1 MKRKNLKTMAAVLS
15 TVMLASASLAGCG
28 GETAPASSSA
38 AASSTQSSTAQSSA
52 AADSTGGETAS
63 SLVSENPIELTI
75 MMSDNANQPLKNDAP
90 AHEEIFKRTNV
101 DIKIEIV
108 PNASY
113 EEKKSIVLGT
123 NNFPDMIYIG
133 TGDLVTYGTEG
144 IFEPLMQYVN
154 EETMPNFYKF
164 WQEYPN
170 MKNYLIDGELYAF
183 PVVARNEAAN
193 GYGPVIRTDLLEK
206 HDIPLPT
213 TWEELLDALTKLKEL
228 YPDSTPWTGRKG
240 TIRLFESTAYMLG
253 SGYGMYFDFD
263 ENKYIF
269 GQANPNFKLVL
280 DYLNRAYEAGVLDPE
295 YQTTTAQTLEANM
308 CSGESFFFCDNSGFG
323 QNYTNTLQKVE
334 GCENA
339 ELQILKIPANSF
351 GKSRAITYE
360 TILPGRLYA
369 LNAKA
374 ENKEE
379 IIKFIDWMYS
389 QEGSDIS
396 NYGVEGVSFEYDEN
410 GEPQFIEEYV
420 MQFKDAQPAG
430 YYGVYSDLGITK
442 LDWSLW
448 ACNTETQFK
457 LQKIHGTWG
466 ELVDEY
472 WEIVN
477 NDEAYHAPMMT
488 PSFTA
493 EESERIQDI
502 LVEMNTMLEQ
512 EYDKYIMGKTEIS
525 EWDNIIKKCEE
536 MGVRELEQIYN
547 DAYARVQAQ

>member
-1 MKRKNLKTMAAVLS
+1 MKRKNLKTMAVAMA
-15 TVMLASASLAGCG
+15 TMMLASSALAGCG
-28 GETAPASSSA
+28 GTTPASNETQK
-38 AASSTQSSTAQSSA
+38 STTAQSA
-52 AADSTGGETAS
+52 QTTAGAQGETETAGNES
-63 SLVSENPIELTI
+63 WVSDEPIEITI

-90 AHEEIFKRTNV
+90 AHEEIFKKTNV
-101 DIKIEIV
+101 DINIEIV
-108 PNASY
+108 PNSSY
-113 EEKKSIVLGT
+113 SDKKSIVLGT

-133 TGDLVTYGTEG
+133 TEDLVTYSTEG

-164 WQEYPN
+164 WQQYPD
-170 MKNYLIDGELYAF
+170 MKKYLVDGELYAF

-206 HDIPLPT
+206 HNIPLPQ
-213 TWEELLDALTKLKEL
+213 TWDELLEALTQLKKE

-240 TIRLFESTAYMLG
+240 TKRLFESTAYMLG
-253 SGYGMYFDFD
+253 SGYGMYYDFD
-263 ENKYIF
+263 EGKYMF
-269 GQANPNFKLVL
+269 GPADDNFKAVL

-295 YQTTTAQTLEANM
+295 YQTTTAETLESKM
-308 CSGESFFFCDNSGFG
+308 CSGQSFFFCDNSGFG
-323 QNYTNTLQKVE
+323 QNYTVSLQKVA

-339 ELQILKIPANSF
+339 ELQILEIPENSF
-351 GKSRAITYE
+351 GQSRAITYQ
-360 TILPGRLYA
+360 TILPGRMYA
-369 LNAKA
+369 LNADA

-396 NYGVEGVSFEYDEN
+396 NYGVEGYSFEYDEN
-410 GEPQFIEEYV
+410 GEPQFIEEYA

-430 YYGVYSDLGITK
+430 YYGVYTDLGITK

-457 LQKIHGTWG
+457 LQKIHGVWG
-466 ELVDEY
+466 DLVDEY
-472 WEIVN
+472 WNIVN
-477 NDEAYHAPMMT
+477 NDKAYHAPMMD

-493 EESERIQDI
+493 EEAERIQDI
-502 LVEMNTMLEQ
+502 SVELNTMLEQ
-512 EYDKYIMGKTEIS
+512 EYDKYIMGKEDIS
-525 EWDNIIKKCEE
+525 NWDSIIAKCEE

-547 DAYARVQAQ
+547 DAQARAEAQ